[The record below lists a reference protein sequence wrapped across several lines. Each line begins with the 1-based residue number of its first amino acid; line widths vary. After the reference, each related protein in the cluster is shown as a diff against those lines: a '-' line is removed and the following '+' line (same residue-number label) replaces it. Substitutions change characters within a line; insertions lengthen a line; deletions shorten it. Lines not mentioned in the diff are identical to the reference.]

1 MPKPSD
7 SSPSRTLAR
16 PASVEQPLKPLIL
29 LCDGTWCGREAN
41 TKTNIYKL
49 AQLIGIEDPNDTDQ
63 DIIPGRVCYIHG
75 VGLGSTFLDYI
86 FDGITAQDI
95 ATQCITAYKFIVW
108 NYTYPDHEIWMFG
121 LSRGAYLARSVAGMI
136 NNCGI
141 IKPVRHSN
149 GDIDEQ
155 ATDMLCKQVY
165 LIYRSPYHINKPHSP
180 QSKRFRRT
188 KSWPLVGDEN
198 PDDPTAPR
206 LTSPIKFMGLFDTVG
221 SLGLPTFSGGVGLDW
236 PAFYDQNVS
245 TAVENVYH
253 AVSLH
258 DRLYVFQP
266 CLVSRNKEMHIG
278 AWDKLGVTKQEWL
291 PGMHYDLGRQRF
303 RFLREIGGGKLEK
316 FLARWKFASKVIEPN
331 KVLSN
336 FALRWMLI
344 AIREHNP
351 PGHDQIIRDIDQHI
365 ARVTE
370 KIRAP
375 GRSPRRMG
383 DGDVYGHI
391 LDYAPFGSIFLNLYR
406 AINGTRGRVS
416 QLYQL
421 FFALRD
427 RLIPEDNANIY
438 DFQNIDV
445 QISENETLQELGD
458 VNERRYPSRAY
469 QGWIL
474 RRNV

>member
-1 MPKPSD
+1 
-7 SSPSRTLAR
+7 
-16 PASVEQPLKPLIL
+16 
-29 LCDGTWCGREAN
+29 
-41 TKTNIYKL
+41 
-49 AQLIGIEDPNDTDQ
+49 
-63 DIIPGRVCYIHG
+63 
-75 VGLGSTFLDYI
+75 
-86 FDGITAQDI
+86 
-95 ATQCITAYKFIVW
+95 
-108 NYTYPDHEIWMFG
+108 MFG

-165 LIYRSPYHINKPHSP
+165 LTYRSPYCINKPHSP
-180 QSKRFRRT
+180 QSERFRRT

-198 PDDPTAPR
+198 PDDPTAAR

-221 SLGLPTFSGGVGLDW
+221 SLGLPNFSGGVGLDW
-236 PAFYDQNVS
+236 PTFYDQNIS
-245 TAVENVYH
+245 TVVENVYH

-266 CLVSRNKEMHIG
+266 CLVSRNEEMHIG
-278 AWDKLGVTKQEWL
+278 TWDKLGVTKQEWL
-291 PGMHYDLGRQRF
+291 PGVHYDLGRQRF
-303 RFLREIGGGKLEK
+303 RFLREIGGGRLEE
-316 FLARWKFASKVIEPN
+316 FLARWKFSSKVIEPN

-351 PGHDQIIRDIDQHI
+351 PGHDQIIRDITQHI

-375 GRSPRRMG
+375 GRNPRRMG

-391 LDYAPFGSIFLNLYR
+391 LDYAPFGSTFLNLYR

-445 QISENETLQELGD
+445 QISENETLQELGG
-458 VNERRYPSRAY
+458 VTESRYPSRSY
-469 QGWIL
+469 QGWML
-474 RRNV
+474 RS